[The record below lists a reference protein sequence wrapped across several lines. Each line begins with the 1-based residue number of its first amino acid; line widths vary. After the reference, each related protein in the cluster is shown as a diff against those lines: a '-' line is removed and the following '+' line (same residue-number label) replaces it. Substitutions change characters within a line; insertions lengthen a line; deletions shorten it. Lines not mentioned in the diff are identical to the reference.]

1 MSLNLR
7 PPYDVSAVHGNASS
21 EINAITTKGTPIGA
35 DVLLIED
42 SADTFSKKKVLI
54 SSLPSSSSDKYVY
67 IPCEPNSNFNNQR
80 TRALGSSANYRF
92 NFAVPNDFV
101 SLVSAVLIMTPGA
114 TNATADI
121 DLDSNYGAIGQS
133 PTTHVESNSVLTY
146 NITAGIK
153 FGINI
158 ATVLTNL
165 GAGDTGGVLVTHNG
179 IGGTSE
185 YEGILIRYN

>member
-1 MSLNLR
+1 M
-7 PPYDVSAVHGNASS
+7 
-21 EINAITTKGTPIGA
+21 
-35 DVLLIED
+35 
-42 SADTFSKKKVLI
+42 
-54 SSLPSSSSDKYVY
+54 
-67 IPCEPNSNFNNQR
+67 
-80 TRALGSSANYRF
+80 
-92 NFAVPNDFV
+92 
-101 SLVSAVLIMTPGA
+101 VSAVLIMTPGA